1 MHLYNSFAF
10 IHIFKI
16 PWLTG
21 SSIGTLKVDGLIL
34 DKVSPMLTSGQLQPI
49 VDKAYSAQD
58 AEVAFHHVAKGDQ
71 IGKTVIRFR

>member
-1 MHLYNSFAF
+1 M
-10 IHIFKI
+10 I
-16 PWLTG
+16 
-21 SSIGTLKVDGLIL
+21 
-34 DKVSPMLTSGQLQPI
+34 TSGQLQPI